1 MCTANIGQRQ
11 ERPAKISRLLEEI
24 SLNSIR
30 EVLPDRIIK
39 ESCQAANHTYR
50 NRILTP
56 IVTVMHMLL
65 AALWPDVS
73 FSAAWQVMWFSLK
86 SNVCDLE
93 VKSPSAG
100 SLSKARMRLPLAVW
114 RHISDWICHQAQELS
129 KPLDKWWGL
138 RVVLLDGMCVSMPE
152 SGSLFEA
159 FGRGKGRCG
168 EYRYPLARL
177 VAMSLANTMTVIS
190 YALEAYHTDET
201 VLAAGLLETL
211 RKGDILLADRHFA
224 GAHFY
229 VRYQRAGLEFLTRAH
244 QRLKISRVKRIVT
257 YSENDFVGRL
267 NIGKTYRRKD
277 PTLPASIQVR
287 FICSRMLIRGRVRT
301 VWLVSSLI
309 NADYYPASEIVKLY
323 ARRWRIETLFGQLKI
338 ELSARVLRSKSPQQ
352 IRKEV
357 AARVIALNVV
367 RTIMLTAALDNGI
380 DPLRIS
386 FVAAVRAIISFAP
399 AMATERIF
407 KLPLIYRAMLAEI
420 AANIVEERP
429 GRNEPRGVV
438 RDPRQYPLL
447 KITRAQWRKQNAA

>member
-1 MCTANIGQRQ
+1 MYTASIGQSQ

-30 EVLPDRIIK
+30 KVLPDRIIK
-39 ESCQAANHTYR
+39 EGCSAADYTYR
-50 NRILTP
+50 DRILTP

-65 AALWPDVS
+65 AALWPEAS
-73 FSAAWQVMWFSLK
+73 FWAAWQVMWCSVK
-86 SNVCDLE
+86 SHACDLQA
-93 VKSPSAG
+93 KSPSAG
-100 SLSKARMRLPLAVW
+100 SLGKARKRLPLAVW
-114 RHISDWICHQAQELS
+114 RHIFDWVSRQAQEIS
-129 KPLDKWWGL
+129 KPLDKWRGL

-152 SGSLFEA
+152 SASLFEA

-177 VAMSLANTMTVIS
+177 VAMSLANTMTVVS
-190 YALEAYHTDET
+190 YALGPYHTDET
-201 VLAAGLLETL
+201 VLAAGLLKTL

-229 VRYQRAGLEFLTRAH
+229 VRYQRTGLEFLTRVH
-244 QRLKISRVKRIVT
+244 QRLKISRIKRIVT
-257 YSENDFVGRL
+257 YSKGDFVGRL

-287 FICSRMLIRGRVRT
+287 FICSKMLIRGRFRT
-301 VWLVSSLI
+301 VWLVSSLLD
-309 NADYYPASEIVKLY
+309 ADCYPAEEIVKLY
-323 ARRWRIETLFGQLKI
+323 ARRWHIETLFGQLKV
-338 ELSARVLRSKSPQQ
+338 ELSARILRSKSPQQ

-367 RTIMLTAALDNGI
+367 RTIMLTAAVDNGV

-386 FVAAVRAIISFAP
+386 FVGAVRAIISFAP
-399 AMATERIF
+399 AMARERIF

-429 GRNEPRGVV
+429 GRNEPRKLT

-447 KITRAQWRKQNAA
+447 KTTRAQWREENAA

>member
-1 MCTANIGQRQ
+1 MYTMSIGQRQ
-11 ERPAKISRLLEEI
+11 DKSVKISTLLEEI

-30 EVLPDRIIK
+30 KVLPDRIIK
-39 ESCQAANHTYR
+39 EGCQAADHTYR
-50 NRILTP
+50 NRVLTP

-65 AALWPDVS
+65 TALWPDVS
-73 FSAAWQVMWFSLK
+73 FSAAWQVMWLSLK
-86 SNVCDLE
+86 SHAHDLE
-93 VKSPSAG
+93 AKSPSAG

-114 RHISDWICHQAQELS
+114 RHISDWISRQAQELS
-129 KPLDKWWGL
+129 KPLDKWRGL

-152 SGSLFEA
+152 SASLFKA
-159 FGRGKGRCG
+159 FGRGKGRSG

-190 YALEAYHTDET
+190 YALGSYHTDET

-229 VRYQRAGLEFLTRAH
+229 VKYQRAGLEFLTRAH
-244 QRLKISRVKRIVT
+244 QRLKISRVKRVVT

-287 FICSRMLIRGRVRT
+287 LICSKMLIRGRVRT
-301 VWLVSSLI
+301 IWLVSSLI
-309 NADYYPASEIVKLY
+309 NADYYPAEEIVKLY
-323 ARRWRIETLFGQLKI
+323 ARRWRIETLYGQLKT
-338 ELSARVLRSKSPQQ
+338 ERSACVLRSKSPQQ

-367 RTIMLTAALDNGI
+367 RTIMLTSALDNGV

-399 AMATERIF
+399 AMAMERFF
-407 KLPLIYRAMLAEI
+407 KLPLIYHAMLAEI
-420 AANIVEERP
+420 ATNIVKERP
-429 GRNEPRGVV
+429 GRNEPRYVV
-438 RDPRQYPLL
+438 RDSRQYPLL
-447 KITRAQWRKQNAA
+447 KITRAQWRKQNVA

>member
-1 MCTANIGQRQ
+1 MYTASIDKRRG
-11 ERPAKISRLLEEI
+11 EPVKISMLLEEN

-30 EVLPDRIIK
+30 RVLPDRIIR
-39 ESCQAANHTYR
+39 EGCQAADYTYR

-65 AALWPDVS
+65 AALWPEAS
-73 FSAAWQVMWFSLK
+73 FLAAWQVMWFSLK
-86 SNVCDLE
+86 SNAGNLE
-93 VKSPSAG
+93 VQSASPG

-114 RHISDWICHQAQELS
+114 HHIFDWISHQAQELS
-129 KPLDKWWGL
+129 QPLDKWLGL

-152 SGSLFEA
+152 SASLFKA

-168 EYRYPLARL
+168 RYRYPLARL

-190 YALEAYHTDET
+190 YALGSYHTDET
-201 VLAAGLLETL
+201 FLAAGLLETL

-244 QRLKISRVKRIVT
+244 QRLKISRLKRIVT
-257 YSENDFVGRL
+257 YSKNDFVGRL
-267 NIGKTYRRKD
+267 NIGKMYRRKD

-287 FICSRMLIRGRVRT
+287 LICSKMLIRGRLRT
-301 VWLVSSLI
+301 IWLVSSLLD
-309 NADYYPASEIVKLY
+309 ADCYPAEEIVKLY
-323 ARRWRIETLFGQLKI
+323 ARRWRIETLFGELKI
-338 ELSARVLRSKSPQQ
+338 EMSARVLRSKSPQQ

-367 RTIMLTAALDNGI
+367 RTIMLTAALDNGV

-420 AANIVEERP
+420 AAHIVEERP
-429 GRNEPRGVV
+429 GRNEPRQVV

>member
-1 MCTANIGQRQ
+1 MYTASIDKKQ
-11 ERPAKISRLLEEI
+11 EESVKISTLLEEI

-30 EVLPDRIIK
+30 KVLPDRIIK
-39 ESCQAANHTYR
+39 ESCQVANHSYR

-86 SNVCDLE
+86 SHACDLKAE
-93 VKSPSAG
+93 SPSAG
-100 SLSKARMRLPLAVW
+100 SLSKARRRLPLTVW
-114 RHISDWICHQAQELS
+114 RHISDWISRQAQELS
-129 KPLDKWWGL
+129 KPLDKWRGL

-152 SGSLFEA
+152 SASLFEA

-168 EYRYPLARL
+168 QYRYPLARL

-190 YALEAYHTDET
+190 YALGSYHTDET

-267 NIGKTYRRKD
+267 NIGKMYHRKD
-277 PTLPASIQVR
+277 PTLPASIQAR
-287 FICSRMLIRGRVRT
+287 LICSRMLIRGRLRT
-301 VWLVSSLI
+301 VWLVSSLL
-309 NADYYPASEIVKLY
+309 NADYYPAEQIVKLC
-323 ARRWRIETLFGQLKI
+323 ARRWRIETLFGELKI
-338 ELSARVLRSKSPQQ
+338 EMSARVLRSKSPEQ

-367 RTIMLTAALDNGI
+367 RTIMLTAALDSGV

-386 FVAAVRAIISFAP
+386 FVAAVRAILSFAP
-399 AMATERIF
+399 AMAMEKIF
-407 KLPLIYRAMLAEI
+407 KLPLIYHAMLAEI

-429 GRNEPRGVV
+429 GRNEPRQVV

-447 KITRAQWRKQNAA
+447 KITREQWREQNAA

>member
-1 MCTANIGQRQ
+1 
-11 ERPAKISRLLEEI
+11 
-24 SLNSIR
+24 
-30 EVLPDRIIK
+30 
-39 ESCQAANHTYR
+39 
-50 NRILTP
+50 
-56 IVTVMHMLL
+56 
-65 AALWPDVS
+65 
-73 FSAAWQVMWFSLK
+73 
-86 SNVCDLE
+86 
-93 VKSPSAG
+93 
-100 SLSKARMRLPLAVW
+100 
-114 RHISDWICHQAQELS
+114 
-129 KPLDKWWGL
+129 
-138 RVVLLDGMCVSMPE
+138 
-152 SGSLFEA
+152 
-159 FGRGKGRCG
+159 
-168 EYRYPLARL
+168 
-177 VAMSLANTMTVIS
+177 
-190 YALEAYHTDET
+190 
-201 VLAAGLLETL
+201 
-211 RKGDILLADRHFA
+211 
-224 GAHFY
+224 
-229 VRYQRAGLEFLTRAH
+229 
-244 QRLKISRVKRIVT
+244 
-257 YSENDFVGRL
+257 L

-357 AARVIALNVV
+357 TARVIALNVV

-447 KITRAQWRKQNAA
+447 KITRAQWKKQNAA

>member
-1 MCTANIGQRQ
+1 MYTVSIDKRQ
-11 ERPAKISRLLEEI
+11 GESAKISMLLEEI

-30 EVLPDRIIK
+30 KVLPDRIINDG
-39 ESCQAANHTYR
+39 CQVANHTYR

-65 AALWPDVS
+65 TALWPDTS
-73 FSAAWQVMWFSLK
+73 FFAAWQVMWFTLK
-86 SNVCDLE
+86 SNACDLE
-93 VKSPSAG
+93 GKSPSAG

-114 RHISDWICHQAQELS
+114 RHICDWISHQAQELS
-129 KPLDKWWGL
+129 KPLDKWRGL
-138 RVVLLDGMCVSMPE
+138 RVVLLDGMCVSMPK
-152 SGSLFEA
+152 SASLFDA

-168 EYRYPLARL
+168 EYRHPLARL

-190 YALEAYHTDET
+190 YALGSYNTDET

-211 RKGDILLADRHFA
+211 QKGDILLADRHFA

-244 QRLKISRVKRIVT
+244 QRLKISRLKRIVT

-267 NIGKTYRRKD
+267 NIGKMYQRKD

-287 FICSRMLIRGRVRT
+287 LICSKMLIRGRLRT
-301 VWLVSSLI
+301 VWLVSSLLE
-309 NADYYPASEIVKLY
+309 ADSYPAEEIVKLY

-338 ELSARVLRSKSPQQ
+338 EMSARVLRSKSPQQ

-357 AARVIALNVV
+357 AARVTALNVV
-367 RTIMLTAALDNGI
+367 RTIMITAALDNGV

-386 FVAAVRAIISFAP
+386 FVAAVRAIITFAP

-429 GRNEPRGVV
+429 GRNEPRQVV
-438 RDPRQYPLL
+438 RDARQYPLL
-447 KITRAQWRKQNAA
+447 KITRAQWRRQNVA

>member
-1 MCTANIGQRQ
+1 MYTASIDKRR
-11 ERPAKISRLLEEI
+11 EEPVKISMLLEEN

-30 EVLPDRIIK
+30 KVLPDRIIR
-39 ESCQAANHTYR
+39 EGCQAADYTYR

-65 AALWPDVS
+65 AALWPEAS

-86 SNVCDLE
+86 SNACNLE
-93 VKSPSAG
+93 VQSPSAG
-100 SLSKARMRLPLAVW
+100 SLSKARRRLPLGLW
-114 RHISDWICHQAQELS
+114 RHISDWISRQAQELS
-129 KPLDKWWGL
+129 KPLDKWLGL

-152 SGSLFEA
+152 SASLFKA

-168 EYRYPLARL
+168 AYRYPLARL

-190 YALEAYHTDET
+190 YALGSYHTDET

-244 QRLKISRVKRIVT
+244 QRLKISRLKRIVT
-257 YSENDFVGRL
+257 YSKSDFVGRL
-267 NIGKTYRRKD
+267 NIGKMYQRKD
-277 PTLPASIQVR
+277 PTLPSSIQAR
-287 FICSRMLIRGRVRT
+287 FICSRMLIRGRLRT
-301 VWLVSSLI
+301 IWLVSSLLD
-309 NADYYPASEIVKLY
+309 ADCYPAEEIVKLY

-338 ELSARVLRSKSPQQ
+338 EMSARVLRSKSPQQ

-367 RTIMLTAALDNGI
+367 RTIMLTAALENGV

-399 AMATERIF
+399 AMAMERIF
-407 KLPLIYRAMLAEI
+407 KLPLIYRAMLTEI

-429 GRNEPRGVV
+429 GRNEPRQVV

-447 KITRAQWRKQNAA
+447 KITRAQWRKHNAA